1 MYTILLTDDEKIVIE
16 SLKLTLT
23 KNFSSEISVL
33 AASSGAKALE
43 IVRSQPVDI
52 IFMDIRMP
60 GLNGLETVSLIK
72 QINPNAVIII
82 VTAYDQFQYAQEAL
96 NGGRFKEIIAAHQ
109 HERRDRHRDIKWHT
123 DFC

>member
-82 VTAYDQFQYAQEAL
+82 VTAYD
-96 NGGRFKEIIAAHQ
+96 
-109 HERRDRHRDIKWHT
+109 
-123 DFC
+123 